1 VLFLGGWEQEV
12 QGYLFSP
19 PVPVDRAR
27 ALLEANRAAA
37 RPDDL
42 GSADRYPAG
51 VDSFSGRQLGFWK
64 VISSSGGWSQRLKP
78 IFRGWGS
85 GCSWPAEFTR
95 REKLDQPWLNLGSAC
110 AGGGFWASVLQGP
123 IAGSPRS
130 STLRLYRTHSG
141 IQAPGTTAL

>member
-51 VDSFSGRQLGFWK
+51 VDSFSGRQLGFW
-64 VISSSGGWSQRLKP
+64 
-78 IFRGWGS
+78 
-85 GCSWPAEFTR
+85 
-95 REKLDQPWLNLGSAC
+95 
-110 AGGGFWASVLQGP
+110 
-123 IAGSPRS
+123 
-130 STLRLYRTHSG
+130 
-141 IQAPGTTAL
+141 